1 MSETYH
7 YFSLQYSAIQ
17 KTVLRHD
24 RLWSIAGISQILS
37 VLNEI
42 ELPGIVKRIDIGGM
56 VLVGGGGKFTAR
68 FPQENKDKAEKARKE
83 IIRTISTTLPMLE
96 FQASKI
102 IEAASLGKA
111 KEKGLITGLS
121 EQKRR
126 FRGYGVSYNPHMEVC
141 EECGEYPAVETSYRS
156 GKRSELCRACFQSWN
171 AGRDLKDILALHNEA
186 KPLTSLDQIYAGYW
200 SLLAAEDKELQK
212 PSVPK
217 DFDKLFGEVKKAEKG
232 DDQEAPEDRRRM
244 AVWFSDANNMNGK
257 VPIWLSQDDAL
268 IPEIFKEV
276 KEVNIRVIS
285 EVLKEVFPRTT
296 WKQHEGEWFL
306 PFRLVVAGGDDL
318 CLVMPEEHVLD
329 FALAFS
335 KQVSKEVGDFEEG
348 DFLHKK
354 WLEDEYRKWLESQK
368 DKETDKSPP
377 GSYCFG
383 ASFIITPVHTPFKA
397 IHSLGESLMSAA
409 KKETNREADSVNW
422 QLLNVDEQE
431 GEEIILEFEKPLF
444 IQKNSSSEERSAIQK
459 RLSFEE
465 YLTLRDEYNQV
476 TGSQRQNI
484 AAALISAKGDSGKA
498 ELVLI
503 KSAVAAK
510 EKGLTRLLSDPRL
523 RVKDGEGK
531 GQIDLAKVATL
542 LELTNIKRREKTQ

>member
-37 VLNEI
+37 VLNEL
-42 ELPGIVKRIDIGGM
+42 ELPRITKSFSGD
-56 VLVGGGGKFTAR
+56 VLVAGGGKFTAK
-68 FPQENKDKAEKARKE
+68 FKTPDDAKNAASAITK
-83 IIRTISTTLPMLE
+83 TVSTTLPMLE

-102 IEAASLGKA
+102 TEAETLGKA
-111 KEKGLITGLS
+111 KENDLITGLS

-141 EECGEYPAVETSYRS
+141 EECGEYPAVETSHRS
-156 GKRSELCRACFQSWN
+156 GKRTELCRACFQSWN
-171 AGRDLKDILALHNEA
+171 AGRDLKDILALHNEG
-186 KPLTSLDQIYAGYW
+186 KPLTSLEQIYAQYW
-200 SLLAAEDKELQK
+200 SLLAAEDKEVPQ
-212 PSVPK
+212 PSVPT
-217 DFDKLFGEVKKAEKG
+217 DFEKLFPKQKKPEGGAG
-232 DDQEAPEDRRRM
+232 QGATEDRKRM

-268 IPEIFKEV
+268 IPKIFKEV

-285 EVLKEVFPRTT
+285 KALKEVFPRRT

-329 FALAFS
+329 FALVFS
-335 KQVSKEVGDFEEG
+335 KQVSKEVGNFKPS
-348 DFLHKK
+348 DFLHKN
-354 WLEDEYRKWLESQK
+354 WLENKYRKWLESQK

-377 GSYCFG
+377 GPYCFG
-383 ASFIITPVHTPFKA
+383 ASFVITPVHTPFKA
-397 IHSLGESLMSAA
+397 IHSLGESLMSKA

-431 GEEIILEFEKPLF
+431 EQEISLEFEKPLF
-444 IQKNSSSEERSAIQK
+444 IQKKSEDEIRSAILE
-459 RLSFEE
+459 RLTFEN
-465 YLTLRDEYNQV
+465 YLELRNDYSKLSN
-476 TGSQRQNI
+476 SQMKNI
-484 AAALISAKGDSGKA
+484 ASALISAKGDSGKA
-498 ELVLI
+498 ELALI

-510 EKGLTRLLSDPRL
+510 EKGLTGLLSDPKL
-523 RVKDGEGK
+523 RVTQGEGK
-531 GQIDLAKVATL
+531 GLLDLPKVATL
-542 LELTNIKRREKTQ
+542 LELLNIKRGEVTK